1 MDEKQSSLTGIISTT
16 ETKLHQIQEM
26 GSKPISKSAQAVGF
40 GVLAVSTVVVAS
52 ILAFHIITG
61 ILALAVTGAA
71 AVGLW
76 AGWSYVKRM
85 NPVYQL
91 KLRNHVMN
99 KMMNEA
105 REQAIAQLN
114 NEVKSRHAR
123 LIASRDA
130 RDKMGAMISNMK
142 EKLSQALREGSDV
155 AVKMQGILS
164 RVEPAY
170 EIVKINLDKAATAN
184 KQFEIKVQDYKDL
197 KEYADMAGEAM
208 AMFDSSEST
217 KLQEMLSL
225 ESFRSIDADFTTA
238 IVSIENSARD
248 MAIDQS
254 N

>member
-26 GSKPISKSAQAVGF
+26 GSKPISKSAQTVGF
-40 GVLAVSTVVVAS
+40 AVLAVSTVVVAS

-61 ILALAVTGAA
+61 VLALIVTGVA

-76 AGWSYVKRM
+76 AGWSYVKKM

-114 NEVKSRHAR
+114 NEVKFRHAR
-123 LIASRDA
+123 LVASRDA

-142 EKLSQALREGSDV
+142 EKLSQTRPDSDV
-155 AVKMQGILS
+155 AKKMQGILA

-170 EIVKINLDKAATAN
+170 EIVKTNLDKAAAAN

-248 MAIDQS
+248 MTIDQS

>member
-16 ETKLHQIQEM
+16 ETKLNQIQEM
-26 GSKPISKSAQAVGF
+26 SKKPISKSAQTVGF
-40 GVLAVSTVVVAS
+40 AILAISTVVVAS

-61 ILALAVTGAA
+61 VLALVVTGVAA
-71 AVGLW
+71 AGLW
-76 AGWSYVKRM
+76 TGWSYVKRM
-85 NPVYQL
+85 NPVYQM

-123 LIASRDA
+123 LMASREA
-130 RDKMGAMISNMK
+130 RDKMGAMVSTM
-142 EKLSQALREGSDV
+142 EQKLSQANADSDV
-155 AVKMQGILS
+155 AKKMQGILS
-164 RVEPAY
+164 KVKPAY
-170 EIVKINLDKAATAN
+170 EIVKANLDKAATAN
-184 KQFEIKVQDYKDL
+184 KQFEIKVQEYKDL

-225 ESFRSIDADFTTA
+225 ESFRSIDADFNTA
-238 IVSIENSARD
+238 IISIENSARD

>member
-26 GSKPISKSAQAVGF
+26 GSKPISKSAQVVGF
-40 GVLAVSTVVVAS
+40 GILAVSTVVVAS

-61 ILALAVTGAA
+61 VLALVVTGAA

-76 AGWSYVKRM
+76 AGWSYVKKM

-123 LIASRDA
+123 LVASRDA

-142 EKLSQALREGSDV
+142 EKLSQARPDSDV
-155 AVKMQGILS
+155 AKKMQGILS

-170 EIVKINLDKAATAN
+170 EIVKTNLDKAATAN